1 MEIGI
6 FNLYINVSDTSLVV
20 THKRHIYILVGIYHF
35 NLRRNLK
42 MEFETFYDELKEHNK
57 VLRVTVPYKLV
68 EFAGLKTGDKVKV
81 MIRKME
87 E

>member
-1 MEIGI
+1 
-6 FNLYINVSDTSLVV
+6 
-20 THKRHIYILVGIYHF
+20 
-35 NLRRNLK
+35 